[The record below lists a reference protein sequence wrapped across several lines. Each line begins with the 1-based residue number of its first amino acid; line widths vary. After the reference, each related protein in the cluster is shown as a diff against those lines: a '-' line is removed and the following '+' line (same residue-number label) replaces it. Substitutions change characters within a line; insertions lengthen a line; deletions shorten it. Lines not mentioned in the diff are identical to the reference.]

1 MAADGGGQS
10 REGFPDEAGGE
21 GMGIGKQ
28 QEMCGGMIEDTHN
41 HSIDKGGRVEGREGG
56 RLMDDR
62 W

>member
-1 MAADGGGQS
+1 
-10 REGFPDEAGGE
+10 
-21 GMGIGKQ
+21 MGIGKQ